1 MNHSKIVSID
11 SEMSITST
19 SSTDNMEDE
28 ESDDEVFLSTAE
40 ADHRPECYCLSRH
53 VLTALTFSPRG
64 IILCI
69 ARTSRLRLVR

>member
-1 MNHSKIVSID
+1 MNGKNFNTNGILLMVVAVRFRARPFYYSK
-11 SEMSITST
+11 TT
-19 SSTDNMEDE
+19 
-28 ESDDEVFLSTAE
+28 
-40 ADHRPECYCLSRH
+40 HRLECHCLSRH